1 MLRTIFHIPLSGL
14 YRLGV
19 AVRHMLYN
27 NHLLSSSSVD
37 IPTICVGNI
46 AVGGTGKT
54 PMCAYIVQL
63 LKAHGY
69 HPAILSRGYKRR
81 TKGFVLADGNAT
93 AETIGDE
100 AMQMHCTF
108 PDIPVAVC
116 ENRVKG
122 IRMLQRL
129 VKETDVV
136 VLDDAMQ
143 HRAIRCGFT
152 VLLTAYD
159 NLYIDDHMLPWGRL
173 RDLPSRAHKV
183 DSVVVTKCPDNIKP
197 IDMRAVDNRLHI
209 PPFQQLHFTGTEY
222 APVTIP
228 GTPLILCGIAEPH
241 YMEEYVQQLYPQA
254 QIMAFADHHRY
265 NAKDVEKI
273 LYRARHFDCVLTT
286 EKDMQRLHHT
296 DLEAR
301 LREAGK
307 QLITLPIAVKFY
319 TSKETFDRQIL
330 LYVNE
335 NKHKQAKT

>member
-27 NHLLSSSSVD
+27 NHLLSSSSVN

-63 LKAHGY
+63 LKTHGY

-100 AMQMHCTF
+100 VMQMHCT
-108 PDIPVAVC
+108 
-116 ENRVKG
+116 
-122 IRMLQRL
+122 RMLQRM

-173 RDLPSRAHKV
+173 RDLPSRALKA
-183 DSVVVTKCPDNIKP
+183 DAVVVTKCPDNIMP
-197 IDMRAVDNRLHI
+197 IDMRAVDNRLHL

-254 QIMAFADHHRY
+254 QLMAFADHHRY

-286 EKDMQRLHHT
+286 EKDMQRLRHT
-296 DLEAR
+296 DLETR
-301 LREAGK
+301 LREVGK
-307 QLITLPIAVKFY
+307 QLIALPVSVKFY
-319 TSKETFDRQIL
+319 TPQEAFDRQIL

>member
-27 NHLLSSSSVD
+27 NHLLSSSSVN

-63 LKAHGY
+63 LKTHGF

-122 IRMLQRL
+122 IRMLQRM

-143 HRAIRCGFT
+143 HRSIRCGFT

-173 RDLPSRAHKV
+173 RDLPSRALKA
-183 DSVVVTKCPDNIKP
+183 DAVVVTKCPDNIMP
-197 IDMRAVDNRLHI
+197 IDMRAVDNRLHL

-228 GTPLILCGIAEPH
+228 GAPLILCGIAEPH

-254 QIMAFADHHRY
+254 QLMAFADHHHY

-286 EKDMQRLHHT
+286 EKDMQRLRHT
-296 DLEAR
+296 DLETR

-307 QLITLPIAVKFY
+307 QLIALPIAVKFY
-319 TSKETFDRQIL
+319 TPQEAFDRQIL